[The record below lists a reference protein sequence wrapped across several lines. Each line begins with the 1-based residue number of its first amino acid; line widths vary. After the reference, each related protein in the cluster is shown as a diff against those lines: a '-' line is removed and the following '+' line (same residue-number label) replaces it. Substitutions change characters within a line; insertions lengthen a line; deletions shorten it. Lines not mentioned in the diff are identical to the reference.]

1 MNDSTCPRPC
11 LMKLDLQ
18 SSTNK
23 LAFLKDNW
31 PSFGQIESI
40 DRLSETELRC
50 TLCLLDVVLAALA
63 KDECFCPNREII
75 RLVLT
80 RTYVQN
86 RCELCETEEIRSKL
100 VKGFCTREKKNGLS
114 RKNNIRRRGISVFY
128 GAILRMLSL
137 FSSFRKE
144 ENRDT
149 IDFLVS
155 PIILVYSSDITT
167 KQGRLNQKREPFPGS
182 DSTPIFPPI
191 CSTILWQM
199 ESPRPVPCTKEFNF
213 TKRSKICA

>member
-137 FSSFRKE
+137 FSSFKKE

-149 IDFLVS
+149 TDF
-155 PIILVYSSDITT
+155 
-167 KQGRLNQKREPFPGS
+167 
-182 DSTPIFPPI
+182 
-191 CSTILWQM
+191 
-199 ESPRPVPCTKEFNF
+199 
-213 TKRSKICA
+213 

>member
-114 RKNNIRRRGISVFY
+114 RKNNIRRRGISVFMVPY
-128 GAILRMLSL
+128 SVCYLYSPPSGRRRIEILPT
-137 FSSFRKE
+137 FSQPHRKL
-144 ENRDT
+144 R
-149 IDFLVS
+149 
-155 PIILVYSSDITT
+155 
-167 KQGRLNQKREPFPGS
+167 
-182 DSTPIFPPI
+182 
-191 CSTILWQM
+191 
-199 ESPRPVPCTKEFNF
+199 
-213 TKRSKICA
+213 

>member
-100 VKGFCTREKKNGLS
+100 MKGFCTWEKKNGLS
-114 RKNNIRRRGISVFY
+114 MKNEIRRRGNFFLLWCHTAH
-128 GAILRMLSL
+128 AIES
-137 FSSFRKE
+137 
-144 ENRDT
+144 
-149 IDFLVS
+149 
-155 PIILVYSSDITT
+155 
-167 KQGRLNQKREPFPGS
+167 KRETRIDG
-182 DSTPIFPPI
+182 I
-191 CSTILWQM
+191 C
-199 ESPRPVPCTKEFNF
+199 P
-213 TKRSKICA
+213 KIKGA

>member
-80 RTYVQN
+80 RTYVHMRDRRN
-86 RCELCETEEIRSKL
+86 TFEVGEGLLYKGEEERIEQEEQYPEKRD
-100 VKGFCTREKKNGLS
+100 FCFLWCH
-114 RKNNIRRRGISVFY
+114 IAYAIS
-128 GAILRMLSL
+128 ILLL
-137 FSSFRKE
+137 QE
-144 ENRDT
+144 GGE
-149 IDFLVS
+149 
-155 PIILVYSSDITT
+155 
-167 KQGRLNQKREPFPGS
+167 
-182 DSTPIFPPI
+182 
-191 CSTILWQM
+191 
-199 ESPRPVPCTKEFNF
+199 
-213 TKRSKICA
+213 

>member
-75 RLVLT
+75 RLVFVPMC
-80 RTYVQN
+80 RIGVSYARQKKYV
-86 RCELCETEEIRSKL
+86 RS
-100 VKGFCTREKKNGLS
+100 
-114 RKNNIRRRGISVFY
+114 
-128 GAILRMLSL
+128 
-137 FSSFRKE
+137 
-144 ENRDT
+144 
-149 IDFLVS
+149 
-155 PIILVYSSDITT
+155 
-167 KQGRLNQKREPFPGS
+167 
-182 DSTPIFPPI
+182 
-191 CSTILWQM
+191 W
-199 ESPRPVPCTKEFNF
+199 
-213 TKRSKICA
+213 

>member
-114 RKNNIRRRGISVFY
+114 RKNNIRRRGISVFMVPY
-128 GAILRMLSL
+128 CVCYFYSPPSGRRRIEILPT
-137 FSSFRKE
+137 FSQPHRKL
-144 ENRDT
+144 R
-149 IDFLVS
+149 
-155 PIILVYSSDITT
+155 
-167 KQGRLNQKREPFPGS
+167 
-182 DSTPIFPPI
+182 
-191 CSTILWQM
+191 
-199 ESPRPVPCTKEFNF
+199 
-213 TKRSKICA
+213 

>member
-100 VKGFCTREKKNGLS
+100 MKGFCTWKRRTDSS
-114 RKNNIRRRGISVFY
+114 RKNEIRRRGNFRFLWCHTAH
-128 GAILRMLSL
+128 AIES
-137 FSSFRKE
+137 
-144 ENRDT
+144 
-149 IDFLVS
+149 
-155 PIILVYSSDITT
+155 
-167 KQGRLNQKREPFPGS
+167 KRETRVDG
-182 DSTPIFPPI
+182 I
-191 CSTILWQM
+191 C
-199 ESPRPVPCTKEFNF
+199 P
-213 TKRSKICA
+213 KIKGA

>member
-137 FSSFRKE
+137 LCLHFVGRDDEGAVGVFGYFEACFSGE
-144 ENRDT
+144 
-149 IDFLVS
+149 
-155 PIILVYSSDITT
+155 VYGAASLRGKLFGVFQTA
-167 KQGRLNQKREPFPGS
+167 
-182 DSTPIFPPI
+182 
-191 CSTILWQM
+191 
-199 ESPRPVPCTKEFNF
+199 VCT
-213 TKRSKICA
+213 

>member
-1 MNDSTCPRPC
+1 M
-11 LMKLDLQ
+11 
-18 SSTNK
+18 
-23 LAFLKDNW
+23 KDNW

-100 VKGFCTREKKNGLS
+100 MKGFCTWEKKNGLS
-114 RKNNIRRRGISVFY
+114 RKNEIRRRGISVFY
-128 GAILRMLSL
+128 GAILRMLS
-137 FSSFRKE
+137 KV
-144 ENRDT
+144 NG
-149 IDFLVS
+149 
-155 PIILVYSSDITT
+155 
-167 KQGRLNQKREPFPGS
+167 KQE
-182 DSTPIFPPI
+182 
-191 CSTILWQM
+191 
-199 ESPRPVPCTKEFNF
+199 
-213 TKRSKICA
+213 

>member
-50 TLCLLDVVLAALA
+50 
-63 KDECFCPNREII
+63 
-75 RLVLT
+75 
-80 RTYVQN
+80 
-86 RCELCETEEIRSKL
+86 
-100 VKGFCTREKKNGLS
+100 
-114 RKNNIRRRGISVFY
+114 IRRRGISVFY
-128 GAILRMLSL
+128 GAILCMLSL

-149 IDFLVS
+149 TDF
-155 PIILVYSSDITT
+155 
-167 KQGRLNQKREPFPGS
+167 
-182 DSTPIFPPI
+182 
-191 CSTILWQM
+191 
-199 ESPRPVPCTKEFNF
+199 
-213 TKRSKICA
+213 

>member
-23 LAFLKDNW
+23 LAFLRDNW

-149 IDFLVS
+149 TDFLVGLS
-155 PIILVYSSDITT
+155 CVTADLFVSFHLIFEFFWAFYLLIISICWRTDSSWIA
-167 KQGRLNQKREPFPGS
+167 
-182 DSTPIFPPI
+182 
-191 CSTILWQM
+191 
-199 ESPRPVPCTKEFNF
+199 
-213 TKRSKICA
+213 SKISFIKSALIPHCSPCAPRFSRISL

>member
-137 FSSFRKE
+137 FSSFPKE
-144 ENRDT
+144 EIGNT

-155 PIILVYSSDITT
+155 LSCDGTDLLVIFVKPGITNVT
-167 KQGRLNQKREPFPGS
+167 FRLLRLRFLY
-182 DSTPIFPPI
+182 I
-191 CSTILWQM
+191 CSLW
-199 ESPRPVPCTKEFNF
+199 R
-213 TKRSKICA
+213 

>member
-1 MNDSTCPRPC
+1 
-11 LMKLDLQ
+11 MKLDLQ

-137 FSSFRKE
+137 FSSFPKE
-144 ENRDT
+144 EIGNT

-155 PIILVYSSDITT
+155 LSCDGTDLLVIFVKPGITNVT
-167 KQGRLNQKREPFPGS
+167 FRLLRLRFLY
-182 DSTPIFPPI
+182 I
-191 CSTILWQM
+191 CSLW
-199 ESPRPVPCTKEFNF
+199 R
-213 TKRSKICA
+213 

>member
-75 RLVLT
+75 L
-80 RTYVQN
+80 Q
-86 RCELCETEEIRSKL
+86 
-100 VKGFCTREKKNGLS
+100 
-114 RKNNIRRRGISVFY
+114 
-128 GAILRMLSL
+128 
-137 FSSFRKE
+137 
-144 ENRDT
+144 
-149 IDFLVS
+149 S
-155 PIILVYSSDITT
+155 P
-167 KQGRLNQKREPFPGS
+167 NQKIPDRK
-182 DSTPIFPPI
+182 TKCVIKTHINIKQNVIFGAK
-191 CSTILWQM
+191 LK
-199 ESPRPVPCTKEFNF
+199 PV
-213 TKRSKICA
+213 

>member
-1 MNDSTCPRPC
+1 MKKQKIMDDPTCSYPC

-137 FSSFRKE
+137 FSSFR
-144 ENRDT
+144 
-149 IDFLVS
+149 
-155 PIILVYSSDITT
+155 
-167 KQGRLNQKREPFPGS
+167 
-182 DSTPIFPPI
+182 
-191 CSTILWQM
+191 
-199 ESPRPVPCTKEFNF
+199 
-213 TKRSKICA
+213 

>member
-23 LAFLKDNW
+23 LAFMKDNW

-40 DRLSETELRC
+40 DQLSETELRC
-50 TLCLLDVVLAALA
+50 TLCLLNVVLDALA

-86 RCELCETEEIRSKL
+86 RCELCETEELRSKL
-100 VKGFCTREKKNGLS
+100 MKGLWTWKKKDGLS
-114 RKNNIRRRGISVFY
+114 RKNDIRRRGISVFY
-128 GAILRMLSL
+128 GAILRMLS
-137 FSSFRKE
+137 KV
-144 ENRDT
+144 N
-149 IDFLVS
+149 
-155 PIILVYSSDITT
+155 
-167 KQGRLNQKREPFPGS
+167 GKRE
-182 DSTPIFPPI
+182 
-191 CSTILWQM
+191 
-199 ESPRPVPCTKEFNF
+199 
-213 TKRSKICA
+213 

>member
-86 RCELCETEEIRSKL
+86 RCELLYKGEEERIEQEEQYPEKRD
-100 VKGFCTREKKNGLS
+100 FCFLWCH
-114 RKNNIRRRGISVFY
+114 IAYAIS
-128 GAILRMLSL
+128 ILLL
-137 FSSFRKE
+137 QE
-144 ENRDT
+144 GGE
-149 IDFLVS
+149 
-155 PIILVYSSDITT
+155 
-167 KQGRLNQKREPFPGS
+167 
-182 DSTPIFPPI
+182 
-191 CSTILWQM
+191 
-199 ESPRPVPCTKEFNF
+199 
-213 TKRSKICA
+213 

>member
-100 VKGFCTREKKNGLS
+100 MKGFCTWEKE
-114 RKNNIRRRGISVFY
+114 RIEQ
-128 GAILRMLSL
+128 
-137 FSSFRKE
+137 E
-144 ENRDT
+144 ERNPEKRDF
-149 IDFLVS
+149 FLLWCHTAHVIES
-155 PIILVYSSDITT
+155 
-167 KQGRLNQKREPFPGS
+167 KRETRIDG
-182 DSTPIFPPI
+182 I
-191 CSTILWQM
+191 C
-199 ESPRPVPCTKEFNF
+199 P
-213 TKRSKICA
+213 KIKGDRR